1 MDAYRLKNYVWMV
14 IILMYTL
21 IFLLAGCS
29 STPYVRPQEQ
39 FCDLKTETVVDKDN
53 AGRIINQHTRE
64 VMKCNDNKIDRIA
77 IKQAG
82 IAQNC
87 GEYEYYITLG
97 GKAVAQHGMACK
109 RFDGHWEV
117 LSE

>member
-1 MDAYRLKNYVWMV
+1 
-14 IILMYTL
+14 
-21 IFLLAGCS
+21 
-29 STPYVRPQEQ
+29 
-39 FCDLKTETVVDKDN
+39 
-53 AGRIINQHTRE
+53 
-64 VMKCNDNKIDRIA
+64 MKCNDNKIDRIA